1 MERTRQLF
9 IACEQGDVVSV
20 RTLLDD
26 VEVDSVDDD
35 GNTPLQVAAANGHE
49 SVVRELIMKGAALDK
64 PNVFG
69 WTPLMQACRYGHSNV
84 VGTLLQNQADINAN
98 NRYGASALTL
108 AGRGG
113 HVATVGMLVDYG
125 IDLNGSGGVCEFTPL
140 LAAAQHGHD
149 TVVRFVIDRGC
160 DVNYRTP
167 STGLTPL
174 MLAALNGHMTTSQI
188 LIEQGGDPN
197 LVNVNNKTAL
207 AIATIRRKREVRGYL
222 DRKTTNKPEVAPDEV
237 KPDIIDASK
246 HGDMTRIREILD
258 IDLSQR
264 DASAPQDG
272 ATPLMFA
279 AMTGRLD
286 IAELLVVRGCDIN
299 KQDTIS
305 GWTALMQ
312 ATYHGKKNVA
322 MYLLNCGADVT
333 IQAKNGC
340 TAFDMASLIDDVDTE
355 LLRQLAAKAM
365 QVCKADRGKKNWA
378 KQNGNVAATLPPD
391 FSLEDHPKSGLKAW
405 WNRLSNRF
413 RNLKLGRTFNMSNR
427 LAPMPLQHT
436 TSMQDLSTKTPR
448 SPEHQQIQTARVETQ
463 KLLDPT
469 QTALSMTSYKSM
481 LLETKKSA
489 ALYTLD
495 INPPRSNLTSESLK
509 PVIPPILPAPSFCL
523 DNSPDDARHAA
534 SHWHTTKSIEE
545 DGSSTLNSRRAVSS
559 PMKFLGNRSPGNIRR
574 HYAANALSPH
584 LPTKTISHA
593 SFNGATSP
601 TININPAADAVAT
614 ECVLDAQSEPLP
626 APTNLTKPGDLF
638 TPSPNIPRSQYSS
651 QHQTRLFMPRRKSS
665 TVPTGFRTMS
675 NTTSPNSSTSG
686 SSSITPQ
693 RSSHGKSPSSKGS
706 TTSTLTP
713 SPSPT
718 PGKNSD
724 DAGPMLDSLQESAQ
738 NDEVSGILKKLS
750 LEKYHPIFE
759 EQEVDME
766 AFLTLTDD
774 DLKELGISNNESR
787 RQILTAITELNTGK
801 GRERQQFVDTMA
813 SFQSTLRERNISD
826 GAEIRNLMGWAMS
839 EDRDPHIPSAK
850 SRSS

>member
-9 IACEQGDVVSV
+9 ISCEQGDVVSV

-84 VGTLLQNQADINAN
+84 VGTLLQNQADINAI

-108 AGRGG
+108 AARGG
-113 HVATVGMLVDYG
+113 HVATVGILVDYG
-125 IDLNGSGGVCEFTPL
+125 IDLNGSEGVCEFTPL

-149 TVVRFVIDRGC
+149 TVVRYIIDRGC

-197 LVNVNNKTAL
+197 LVNVNNKTPL

-246 HGDMTRIREILD
+246 HGDITRIREILD

-322 MYLLNCGADVT
+322 MYLLNTGADVT

-365 QVCKADRGKKNWA
+365 QVCKADKGKKNWG
-378 KQNGNVAATLPPD
+378 KQNGSVAATLPPD

-436 TSMQDLSTKTPR
+436 TSMQDLSMNTPR

-559 PMKFLGNRSPGNIRR
+559 PMKFLGNRSPG
-574 HYAANALSPH
+574 
-584 LPTKTISHA
+584 
-593 SFNGATSP
+593 
-601 TININPAADAVAT
+601 
-614 ECVLDAQSEPLP
+614 
-626 APTNLTKPGDLF
+626 DLF

-651 QHQTRLFMPRRKSS
+651 QHQTRLFMLPRRKSS
-665 TVPTGFRTMS
+665 TVPSGFRTMP

-724 DAGPMLDSLQESAQ
+724 DAGPMLDSLQEFAQ

-813 SFQSTLRERNISD
+813 SFQSTLRERNISN

-839 EDRDPHIPSAK
+839 EERDPHIPSAK